1 MKKRLLLSS
10 LLLLFC
16 VFQTIAQKRTITGT
30 VTTNEGTPLVGA
42 SVVVVG
48 QKTGETTGTNGTFSI
63 SVPANAKTLRISYVG
78 YVDEDVSITS
88 QNNITVALKSSTTN
102 LSEIVVT
109 GYTSERKKDITG
121 AVSVINVDQ
130 MQKMPAGTG
139 EAALQ
144 GRASGVNI
152 ITSGQPGANSDIR
165 IRGITGFGS
174 NQPLVIIDGVRG
186 DLTDINVNDVASIQ
200 VLKDASAAIY
210 GVAGSNGVIIIT
222 TKKGKSGKA
231 KITYNAYYGVT
242 TPGKGWDMASPQE
255 EANAIWLQQ
264 RNSGIANPTHKQY
277 GNGATPV
284 VPDYIQ
290 TFFDTSAGAH
300 KPYGYTLCNCP
311 ADSIVDPKFYDINSA
326 QITKANKAG
335 TDWYKEITRNAPVQ
349 SHNISVSAGSEK
361 SSYYV
366 DFGYLNQ
373 QGILKYQYLERY
385 SLRVNTQFNIKDHIR
400 IGENAYLFYKTNPQ
414 QNNQQEGSPF
424 SMGFRE
430 DPIIPVYDIM
440 GNFAGTKSQDLGNAQ
455 NVFANIYRTKDNKG
469 HNWDMQGN
477 VYADVDFLKNFTAH
491 TSFGGT
497 IDNYHYYYF
506 QYVAYENAEGN
517 TGSNSFHEGGG
528 YGANW
533 TWTNTL
539 QYNKLFGDHSVNV
552 LVGAESV
559 AYSGRSSQA
568 DRSNYF
574 SENPNYW
581 IINAGPTAGANNS
594 GSAYQSS
601 LWSQFAQLKYAYKDK
616 YLVSGTIRRDQ
627 SSLFLDSVRTGYF
640 PSVSAAWRISQ
651 ENFFRPITFVND
663 LKIRYSWGK
672 MGSTSSVISTNPYN
686 LYNSNA
692 GRSYYDLQGNSTTP
706 MIGFYKSNIGN
717 PNTSWE
723 GDIIS
728 NIGLDATIL
737 NNKIDLSVDWYK
749 KKISGLL
756 FTASGTQYDII
767 FTGDADLP
775 KVNIGDMQNTGI
787 DGNITYHGTV
797 GKDFKF
803 DVTGTFTSYNNK
815 IISIPGLPY
824 FEGPLIRN
832 VRLQRN
838 QVDHAVG
845 EFFGYKVIGLFQ
857 SAEDVSKSPT
867 QDGAEPGFFK
877 YKDVNGDHKIDA
889 NDRTFIGNPNP
900 DFTYGLN
907 LSFTYKNFD
916 FSTFFFGSHGND
928 IFNNTLYFT
937 DFPDFF
943 KGAMRREVALN
954 SWTPTNTNTTIPK
967 LTVTGT
973 TSTDGVPNSYFISK
987 GSYLKNKQMQIGYT
1001 FPENLLSG
1009 IGIDKLRVY
1018 VQATN
1023 LFTITKYK
1031 GLDPELQSDS
1041 GNNGGG
1047 NGNYYLGYGIDQG
1060 NYPHTPA
1067 YLFGVN
1073 LNF

>member
-1 MKKRLLLSS
+1 MKKRILLSS
-10 LLLLFC
+10 LFMLFC
-16 VFQTIAQKRTITGT
+16 FLQSMAQQRT
-30 VTTNEGTPLVGA
+30 VTGSVISNDGTPLTGA

-48 QKTGETTGTNGTFSI
+48 QKTGETTGADGTFSI
-63 SVPANAKTLRISYVG
+63 KVPESAKTLRVSYVG
-78 YVDEDVSITS
+78 YETQDVSIAG
-88 QNNITVALKSSTTN
+88 QNNVTVTLTSTATN
-102 LSEIVVT
+102 LNEIVVT
-109 GYTSERKKDITG
+109 GYTSEKKKDLTG
-121 AVSVINVDQ
+121 AVSVVNVGE

-186 DLTDINVNDVASIQ
+186 DLTDINVNDIASVQ

-222 TKKGKSGKA
+222 TKKGKTGKA
-231 KITYNAYYGVT
+231 KVTYDGYYGVT
-242 TPGKGWDMASPQE
+242 TRGKGWDMASPTE

-264 RNSGIANPTHKQY
+264 KNSGIANPQSKQY

-284 VPDYIQ
+284 VPDYI
-290 TFFDTSAGAH
+290 TPT
-300 KPYGYTLCNCP
+300 GYTVCNCP
-311 ADSIVDPKFYDINSA
+311 ADSVINPSLYNRDSY

-335 TDWYKEITRNAPVQ
+335 TDWYKEITRNAPMQ
-349 SHNISVSAGSEK
+349 SHNVAVSAGSEK

-385 SLRVNTQFNIKDHIR
+385 SIRANTQFNIKDHIR
-400 IGENAYLFYKTNPQ
+400 IGENAYLYYKTNPK

-455 NVFANIYRTKDNKG
+455 NVFANIYRTKDNVG
-469 HNWDMQGN
+469 HDWAMQGN
-477 VYADVDFLKNFTAH
+477 VYADVDFLKNFTLH
-491 TSFGGT
+491 SSFGGNL
-497 IDNYHYYYF
+497 DNYHYYYF
-506 QYVAYENAEGN
+506 NYVGYENAEGN
-517 TGSNSFHEGGG
+517 SGTNSFHEGGG
-528 YGANW
+528 YGSEW
-533 TWTNTL
+533 LWTNTL
-539 QYNKLFGDHSVNV
+539 QYNKMFGDHSVNV
-552 LVGAESV
+552 LVGTEAVSD
-559 AYSGRSSQA
+559 YGRSLEA
-568 DRSNYF
+568 GRSDYF
-574 SENPNYW
+574 SENPDFW
-581 IINAGPTAGANNS
+581 ILNTGAPGAQSNT
-594 GSAYQSS
+594 GDAYQSS
-601 LWSQFAQLKYAYKDK
+601 LWSQFAQLKYSYKDK
-616 YLVSGTIRRDQ
+616 YLLSATLRRDQ

-640 PSVSAAWRISQ
+640 PAISAAWRISQ
-651 ENFFRPITFVND
+651 EDFFKPITFFND

-672 MGSTSSVISTNPYN
+672 MGSTSRVTSTNAYN
-686 LYNSNA
+686 LYDANA
-692 GRSYYDLQGNSTTP
+692 GRSYYDLTGSSTQP
-706 MIGFYKSNIGN
+706 LRGFYRSYIGN
-717 PNTSWE
+717 PVGSWE

-728 NIGLDATIL
+728 NIGLDASIL
-737 NNKIDLSVDWYK
+737 NNKIDFTVDWYK

-756 FTASGTQYDII
+756 FTEQGTAADRI
-767 FTGDADLP
+767 FTGDAGLP
-775 KVNIGDMQNTGI
+775 NVNIGDMQNTGI
-787 DGNITYHGTV
+787 DGSVTYHGTV

-803 DVTGTFTSYNNK
+803 DITGTFTSYNNK
-815 IISIPGLPY
+815 IVSLPGLPY
-824 FEGPLIRN
+824 FNGPTIRN
-832 VRLQRN
+832 VVVQRN
-838 QVDHAVG
+838 MEGHPVG
-845 EFFGYKVIGLFQ
+845 EFFGYQVIGLFQ
-857 SAEDVSKSPT
+857 SADDVAKSPT
-867 QDGAEPGFFK
+867 QDGAAPGFFK
-877 YKDVNGDHKIDA
+877 YKDVNGDGKIDA

-907 LSFTYKNFD
+907 ISFSYKNFD

-928 IFNNTLYFT
+928 IFNNSLFFT

-954 SWTPTNTNTTIPK
+954 SWTPTNTNTSIPK
-967 LTVTGT
+967 LSTTGT
-973 TSTDGVPNSYFISK
+973 FSTDQVTNSYFISK

-1001 FPENLLSG
+1001 FPESMLSH
-1009 IGIDKLRVY
+1009 IGIDRLRVY
-1018 VQATN
+1018 VQSTN
-1023 LFTITKYK
+1023 MFTITKYK

-1041 GNNGGG
+1041 GNNGGS
-1047 NGNYYLGYGIDQG
+1047 NGQYYLGFGIDQG

-1067 YLFGVN
+1067 YIFGVN